1 MNDKIIGEF
10 TLLARD
16 LISQAQSDRDAQVRR
31 LTEAGASPLMVDALL
46 DVARKEMWA
55 VLFSHLVEVA
65 VAQEQ
70 QQHEFVIENGDY
82 AAGLRYG
89 IEMCIRNVFEYVQV
103 KPAGNA

>member
-1 MNDKIIGEF
+1 MGDKNIGEF
-10 TLLARD
+10 KVMARE
-16 LISQAQSDRDAQVRR
+16 LISQAQSDRDAQIKR

-70 QQHEFVIENGDY
+70 QREFAIENSDY
-82 AAGLRYG
+82 GAGLRYG
-89 IEMCIRNVFEYVQV
+89 IEMCIRNVFSYAEVGT
-103 KPAGNA
+103 AGSA